1 MQEHVIK
8 TYSFGELSEEAQ
20 QTALEKFYDINVD
33 FEEWS
38 ECIID
43 DAKELGSLMGIE
55 IRNIFYSGFYSQGD
69 GACFEGSYAYQ
80 KGGLKAIKEYA
91 PQDQELHRIARGLQ
105 AIQRPNFYQLSATVK
120 QSGHYM
126 HSHCTDINV
135 LKETDYDSWHP
146 DWDITDGI
154 SELLRDFMDWIYRQL
169 DKEYEFQTGKEQI
182 KDTIL
187 ANDYQFNKDGTFNTC
202 Y

>member
-1 MQEHVIK
+1 MQTHEIV

-33 FEEWS
+33 FEDWS
-38 ECIID
+38 ECIIE
-43 DAKELGSLMGIE
+43 DATVIGALIGID
-55 IRNIFYSGFYSQGD
+55 IRNIYYSGFYSQGD
-69 GACFEGSYAYQ
+69 GACFEGSYHYQ

-91 PQDQELHRIARGLQ
+91 PQDTEVHRIARDLQ
-105 AIQRPNFYQLSATVK
+105 GIQRRNFYQLVATVK
-120 QSGHYM
+120 QSGHYY
-126 HSHCTDINV
+126 HEFCTDIQV
-135 LKETDYDSWHP
+135 EKEYEAANDEAIDE
-146 DWDITDGI
+146 IT
-154 SELLRDFMDWIYRQL
+154 ELLRDFMRWIYRSL
-169 DKEYEFQTGKEQI
+169 DREYEFQTEKEQV